1 MVKVLAKIVLT
12 ALAVGL
18 VAETAVTL
26 YTGHC
31 SIGTAIELAILWS
44 VTLGVAIVTAWKSIN
59 GTLVKHH
66 YHVEYVER
74 EPEDEPEDEPEEETD
89 TEPDEE
95 EPKEE

>member
-31 SIGTAIELAILWS
+31 SIDTAIELAILWS
-44 VTLGVAIVTAWKSIN
+44 VTLGVAIVTAWKAIN
-59 GTLVKHH
+59 GTLVKHQ
-66 YHVEYVER
+66 YHTVYVDR
-74 EPEDEPEDEPEEETD
+74 EPEDEPEDEPEEESD
-89 TEPDEE
+89 TETEEEEQDEE
-95 EPKEE
+95 

>member
-31 SIGTAIELAILWS
+31 PIDTAIELVILWG
-44 VTLGVAIVTAWKSIN
+44 VTLGVAIVTAWKAIN

-66 YHVEYVER
+66 YHTVYVER
-74 EPEDEPEDEPEEETD
+74 EPEDEPEEETD
-89 TEPDEE
+89 TEPEAEEPEE
-95 EPKEE
+95 E

>member
-31 SIGTAIELAILWS
+31 PIDTASELVILWG
-44 VTLGVAIVTAWKSIN
+44 VTLGVAIVTAWKAIN

-66 YHVEYVER
+66 YHTVYVER
-74 EPEDEPEDEPEEETD
+74 EPEEKPEEETD
-89 TEPDEE
+89 TETKEE
-95 EPKEE
+95 EQEEE

>member
-31 SIGTAIELAILWS
+31 PIDTAIELAILWG
-44 VTLGVAIVTAWKSIN
+44 VTLGVAIVTAWKAIN

-66 YHVEYVER
+66 YHTVYVDR
-74 EPEDEPEDEPEEETD
+74 EPEDEPEEESD
-89 TEPDEE
+89 TETEEEEQDEE
-95 EPKEE
+95 

>member
-31 SIGTAIELAILWS
+31 PIDTAIELVILWG
-44 VTLGVAIVTAWKSIN
+44 VTLGVAIVTAWKAIN

-74 EPEDEPEDEPEEETD
+74 EPEEEPEDEPE
-89 TEPDEE
+89 TEPEEE
-95 EPKEE
+95 EPEEE